1 MANKKVTSRKIISLP
16 VPLDL
21 WFKDVKKVEELREIL
36 GSEALQTAIAILKEI
51 SGPTNGGIGSDPVTT
66 SQRYAWSAGYRDA
79 FNDLYK
85 LTKYRTENK
94 TQVQEEWKHIQIQQ
108 Q

>member
-36 GSEALQTAIAILKEI
+36 GSEALQTAIAILKL
-51 SGPTNGGIGSDPVTT
+51 
-66 SQRYAWSAGYRDA
+66 
-79 FNDLYK
+79 F
-85 LTKYRTENK
+85 
-94 TQVQEEWKHIQIQQ
+94 QEACPYQKW
-108 Q
+108 